1 MKKLKQIIRE
11 EIQRT
16 DIMRIMKSAFEA
28 TKKNKDNIAL
38 NYFKKEFRKLESID
52 SSQWS
57 EYIEDIL
64 GDYGYE
70 VDFKT
75 LKVTGTK
82 SELKE
87 QDDPSFIP
95 YVGSIDTWNL
105 KNMYIKNRTADGILT
120 NAEKEFMKKPDVV
133 VITANRFNTIW
144 TDGKQEFEINT
155 KTNKLVKP
163 LRKARK
169 EIVNHFK
176 NLKYRWKGDTLIFEA
191 KWRDFKHTKG
201 FVHIPLG
208 IKTDSSNS
216 DRKKIT
222 VLTNLE
228 LNKNKSF
235 QKSFHDFSIYIKEGS
250 LWMMISPAGKR
261 DIREK
266 MKENKNYLRELID
279 RIKEIIK
286 KNKHIQESK
295 FNHNAAEAFG
305 AYMRGEISVEEVTK
319 IAKQTGK
326 QVATKAEL
334 NGFLKNKFMQELMAD
349 TYNTPKN
356 LLVKR
361 VKALLQ
367 VAESLNEA
375 NEGDRFVHKYSPEIE
390 IELIEPTN
398 RGWKVKQTTGRKS
411 KTAFFDKQDIVG
423 GKAIFKPIKES
434 ILRKIIREEIQS
446 INERVDENDLVKIF
460 GWYGLK
466 DKYPQ
471 DYMDKIKD
479 EYGEDGLKSVLETA
493 QRLRKF
499 EKRLV
504 TELRK
509 LVNTEEFKMLQ
520 EIANDSARYSGMHGW
535 ISTGSV
541 LGSYINK
548 KR

>member
-1 MKKLKQIIRE
+1 MKLREQRLRRLVRE
-11 EIQRT
+11 EI
-16 DIMRIMKSAFEA
+16 RI
-28 TKKNKDNIAL
+28 
-38 NYFKKEFRKLESID
+38 
-52 SSQWS
+52 
-57 EYIEDIL
+57 
-64 GDYGYE
+64 
-70 VDFKT
+70 
-75 LKVTGTK
+75 LK
-82 SELKE
+82 ELKE

-95 YVGSIDTWNL
+95 YVGNIDTGKL
-105 KNMYIKNRTADGILT
+105 KSIYIKNGKADGILT
-120 NAEKEFMKKPDVV
+120 NAEKKFMKKPDVV
-133 VITANRFNTIW
+133 VIAANRFNTTIWTANRFNTIW
-144 TDGKQEFEINT
+144 TDGKQEFQINIKT
-155 KTNKLVKP
+155 KKLVKP
-163 LRKARK
+163 LQKARK

-176 NLKYRWKGDTLIFEA
+176 NLKYRWQGDTLIFEA
-191 KWRDFKHTKG
+191 KWSDFKHTKG

-349 TYNTPKN
+349 TYNTPQN

-361 VKALLQ
+361 VKTLL
-367 VAESLNEA
+367 
-375 NEGDRFVHKYSPEIE
+375 
-390 IELIEPTN
+390 
-398 RGWKVKQTTGRKS
+398 KV
-411 KTAFFDKQDIVG
+411 V
-423 GKAIFKPIKES
+423 
-434 ILRKIIREEIQS
+434 
-446 INERVDENDLVKIF
+446 
-460 GWYGLK
+460 
-466 DKYPQ
+466 
-471 DYMDKIKD
+471 
-479 EYGEDGLKSVLETA
+479 
-493 QRLRKF
+493 
-499 EKRLV
+499 
-504 TELRK
+504 
-509 LVNTEEFKMLQ
+509 
-520 EIANDSARYSGMHGW
+520 
-535 ISTGSV
+535 
-541 LGSYINK
+541 
-548 KR
+548 

>member
-1 MKKLKQIIRE
+1 MKLRERTLRKLIREEMGDVTKKMRANGDDYLVVTHNGKEYEIVYSSDFGQSTSVQPYGIVMPGDDVVSFLGKDKRAKRIWKQLKPKVDKFLKVNEGMKKLKE
-11 EIQRT
+11 
-16 DIMRIMKSAFEA
+16 MM
-28 TKKNKDNIAL
+28 
-38 NYFKKEFRKLESID
+38 
-52 SSQWS
+52 
-57 EYIEDIL
+57 
-64 GDYGYE
+64 
-70 VDFKT
+70 
-75 LKVTGTK
+75 
-82 SELKE
+82 
-87 QDDPSFIP
+87 DPAFIP
-95 YVGSIDTWNL
+95 SVGTIDTWNL

-120 NAEKEFMKKPDVV
+120 NAEKKFMKKPDVV

-191 KWRDFKHTKG
+191 KWSDFKHTKG

-367 VAESLNEA
+367 V
-375 NEGDRFVHKYSPEIE
+375 V
-390 IELIEPTN
+390 
-398 RGWKVKQTTGRKS
+398 
-411 KTAFFDKQDIVG
+411 
-423 GKAIFKPIKES
+423 
-434 ILRKIIREEIQS
+434 
-446 INERVDENDLVKIF
+446 
-460 GWYGLK
+460 
-466 DKYPQ
+466 
-471 DYMDKIKD
+471 
-479 EYGEDGLKSVLETA
+479 
-493 QRLRKF
+493 
-499 EKRLV
+499 
-504 TELRK
+504 
-509 LVNTEEFKMLQ
+509 
-520 EIANDSARYSGMHGW
+520 
-535 ISTGSV
+535 
-541 LGSYINK
+541 
-548 KR
+548 